1 MRSKP
6 GVLRV
11 SKRHEESGCTLV
23 MGKNHP
29 MGRDTARTRIS
40 QNRAYTAARPAVSL
54 PLHFILTFLMLY
66 VSMYDNQ

>member
-1 MRSKP
+1 MHV
-6 GVLRV
+6 GDG
-11 SKRHEESGCTLV
+11 EESSNGTR
-23 MGKNHP
+23 HRP
-29 MGRDTARTRIS
+29 DTDSCLIS